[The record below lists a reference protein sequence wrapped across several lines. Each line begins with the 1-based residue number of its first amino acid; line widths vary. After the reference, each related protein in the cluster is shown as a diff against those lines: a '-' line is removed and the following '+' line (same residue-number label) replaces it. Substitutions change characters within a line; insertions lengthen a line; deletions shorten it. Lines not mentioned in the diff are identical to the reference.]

1 MVSNSYVQINSLAS
15 GALLQQSHGQDY
27 KCEFQFTKANT
38 VQVSNAKSSSF
49 EPTKPGITK
58 EPPTW
63 SQEIIQETVDLW
75 DVTETE
81 RAKLVTLGQRLRD
94 VHHDKNVPRQAI
106 RFLRKERGNVDAAE
120 SSFRKMIA
128 WRLEN
133 KVDTILEWYQPPKQ
147 LLEYYP
153 ASVLQGRDKFDEPV
167 YLERTGAIDHAG
179 MLKRFGKEECI
190 LHAIWMR
197 EMVVLWVAN
206 YEKTNQRNL
215 RQLTIISD
223 AYGLPIWQCMTNRN
237 VLAVFKETM
246 RLDTDYYPEGKGKT
260 FIIRVP
266 MLFETQWKILRH
278 FFHSGELQKMII
290 CGNADYKKILSQHM
304 DLSILPDCVVPEVGL
319 GKAEK
324 SLPADFRGGT
334 LSQ

>member
-1 MVSNSYVQINSLAS
+1 MISNNCIHVNSLAS
-15 GALLQQSHGQDY
+15 GSLRQQDYGQDY
-27 KCEFQFTKANT
+27 KCEVQFTNTEKVQVPTAKPSFETTKLANT
-38 VQVSNAKSSSF
+38 KK
-49 EPTKPGITK
+49 ETTK
-58 EPPTW
+58 W
-63 SQEIIQETVDLW
+63 NQESIQETVDLW
-75 DVTETE
+75 EATETE
-81 RAKLVTLGQRLRD
+81 RAKLVTLGQRLQD
-94 VHHDKNVPRQAI
+94 VRHSKNAPREVI

-133 KVDTILEWYQPPKQ
+133 RVDTILEWYRPPKQ
-147 LLEYYP
+147 LLEHYP
-153 ASVLQGRDKFDEPV
+153 ASVLQGRDKNDEPV

-179 MLKRFGKEECI
+179 MLQKFGKEECI

-197 EMVVLWVAN
+197 ELVGEWCIN
-206 YEKTNQRNL
+206 YEKTHQRKL
-215 RQLTIISD
+215 RQLTVISD

-266 MLFETQWKILRH
+266 MLFETQWKVLRH
-278 FFHSGELQKMII
+278 FFHSGDLQKMVI
-290 CGNADYKKILSQHM
+290 CSNADYKTILSQHM
-304 DLSILPDCVVPEVGL
+304 DLSILPDCVVPGIGL

-334 LSQ
+334 IEQ